1 MLRVE
6 SLSVQYGAFKA
17 LHNVSLTVQ
26 DGLIVSIVGA
36 NGAGKTTLL
45 NTISGLLKPVQGH
58 IYYDGTE
65 LTAMPAHQIAR
76 FGIVQVP
83 EGRKLFPAMTVQDN
97 LLTAAMYPR
106 AKSGRERTLEEVY
119 ELFPVLRERRH
130 QLARTLSGGE
140 QQMLALGRSIM
151 ARPRLIMLDEPS
163 LGLAPL
169 IVRQIFE
176 VVQELRRRGQTV
188 LLVEQNVRHS
198 LLIADYA
205 YVLEVGRVVL
215 EGPGREVL
223 NNDHIRRAY
232 LGR

>member
-58 IYYDGTE
+58 IYYDATE

-106 AKSGRERTLEEVY
+106 AKASRERTLEEVY

-140 QQMLALGRSIM
+140 QQMLAIGRSIM

-205 YVLEVGRVVL
+205 YVLEVGQVVL

-223 NNDHIRRAY
+223 NDDHIRRAY

>member
-1 MLRVE
+1 MLRVD

-45 NTISGLLKPVQGH
+45 NTISGLLRPVQGR
-58 IYYDGTE
+58 IYYDETE

-106 AKSGRERTLEEVY
+106 AKASRQRTLEEVY
-119 ELFPVLRERRH
+119 QLFPVLRDRSH

-140 QQMLALGRSIM
+140 QQMLAIGRSIM
-151 ARPRLIMLDEPS
+151 AKPRLIMLDEPS

-176 VVQELRRRGQTV
+176 VVQELKRRGQTV

-198 LLIADYA
+198 LLISDYA
-205 YVLEVGRVVL
+205 YVLEVGHVIL
-215 EGPGREVL
+215 EGPSHKVL
-223 NNDHIRRAY
+223 NDDHIRRAY

>member
-1 MLRVE
+1 MLRID

-45 NTISGLLKPVQGH
+45 NTISGLLRPVQGR
-58 IYYDGTE
+58 IYYDETE

-106 AKSGRERTLEEVY
+106 AKASRQRTLEEVY
-119 ELFPVLRERRH
+119 QLFPVLRDRSH

-140 QQMLALGRSIM
+140 QQMLAIGRSIM
-151 ARPRLIMLDEPS
+151 AKPRLIMLDEPS

-176 VVQELRRRGQTV
+176 VVQELKRRGQTV

-205 YVLEVGRVVL
+205 YVLEVGHVIL
-215 EGPGREVL
+215 EGPGHKVL
-223 NNDHIRRAY
+223 NDDHIRRAY

>member
-17 LHNVSLTVQ
+17 LHNVSLTVE

-45 NTISGLLKPVQGH
+45 NTISGLLKPVQGR

-106 AKSGRERTLEEVY
+106 AKADRQRTLEEVY
-119 ELFPVLRERRH
+119 ELFPVLRDRRH

-140 QQMLALGRSIM
+140 QQMLAIGRSIM

-169 IVRQIFE
+169 VVRQIFE
-176 VVQELRRRGQTV
+176 VVQELKRRGQTV

-205 YVLEVGRVVL
+205 YVLEVGQVVL

-223 NNDHIRRAY
+223 NDDHIRRAY